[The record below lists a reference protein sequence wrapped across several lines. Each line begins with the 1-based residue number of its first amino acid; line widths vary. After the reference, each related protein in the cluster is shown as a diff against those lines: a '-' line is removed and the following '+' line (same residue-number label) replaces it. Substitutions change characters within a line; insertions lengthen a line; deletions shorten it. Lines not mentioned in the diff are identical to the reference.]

1 MGLGPLKRMLANISE
16 SSWQRAPG
24 KKHFITTSY
33 ETELENKLW
42 GSKWIDLRKWKWKL
56 RVFQIEWR
64 IIYNKP
70 ENGTVCTVC
79 SNRIRRYDKNTLIVT
94 NKKLTYQGTSFTK
107 IMEST
112 KSFLLSVS
120 CFMENS
126 NLHWP
131 YGDVSEKQVLVNQ
144 L

>member
-1 MGLGPLKRMLANISE
+1 MVQFAQFVPTVLE
-16 SSWQRAPG
+16 D
-24 KKHFITTSY
+24 KKDR
-33 ETELENKLW
+33 W
-42 GSKWIDLRKWKWKL
+42 
-56 RVFQIEWR
+56 
-64 IIYNKP
+64 
-70 ENGTVCTVC
+70 
-79 SNRIRRYDKNTLIVT
+79 YDKNTLIVT

-107 IMEST
+107 IIEST